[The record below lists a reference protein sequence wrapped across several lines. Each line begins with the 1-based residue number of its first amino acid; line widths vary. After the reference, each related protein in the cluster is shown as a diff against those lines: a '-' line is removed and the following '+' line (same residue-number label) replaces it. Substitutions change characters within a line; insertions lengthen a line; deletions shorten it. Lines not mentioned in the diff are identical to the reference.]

1 MSLHNPDRRHS
12 AGFTLIEAV
21 IALVIGGLAAVGI
34 TQSVAYGTK
43 IYTALERLSEAAP
56 QMQASLWSIRQIIA
70 AKGLDHGLTLS
81 ESGELLYSG
90 SPVLNGVDDFNV
102 KEKNAFDGADNDPKV
117 CLVTLVIRPGN
128 AQNVE
133 PQTVSF
139 AVYHKGGL

>member
-1 MSLHNPDRRHS
+1 MSLHSPDGRHS

-70 AKGLDHGLTLS
+70 ADGLDHGLTLS
-81 ESGELLYSG
+81 EGGDLLYNDST
-90 SPVLNGVDDFNV
+90 VLNGVDAFSV
-102 KEKNAFDGADNDPKV
+102 TEEKAFDGANINAKV

-139 AVYHKGGL
+139 AVYPKGGL

>member
-1 MSLHNPDRRHS
+1 MSLHSPDRRHS

-81 ESGELLYSG
+81 EGGDLLYNG
-90 SPVLNGVDDFNV
+90 WTVLNGVDTFYV
-102 KEKNAFDGADNDPKV
+102 TEEKAFDGANINAKV

-139 AVYHKGGL
+139 AVYPKGGL

>member
-1 MSLHNPDRRHS
+1 M
-12 AGFTLIEAV
+12 
-21 IALVIGGLAAVGI
+21 IGGLAAVGI

-133 PQTVSF
+133 PQTISF
-139 AVYHKGGL
+139 AVYHNGGL